1 MTDPTTT
8 TTAAKPS
15 GLTAAIVRVEKAVVA
30 VGMGIMGVVVFF
42 DVIHRMASRDRGVLM
57 RMLSGHSGEDATW
70 ANPIGTALGCAVLLG
85 VCYAALRTRGEPAT
99 RRTAIKSVV
108 VAGAI
113 YGGLRLFVF
122 VLPNGLVW
130 SQTLGLVLMLWVGL
144 VGASLAAHE
153 HRHLSLDLG
162 SKLWPKKAL
171 PMVQAVGNVVTA
183 GFCLVF
189 AFLAVKS
196 LGDHFKDYADTDG
209 AGGIFVALPIP
220 KWAAFSVIP
229 VAFVIMAVRF
239 LAQARDGVL
248 KGEIEDDD
256 PLKLLGMAPSSS
268 SDGSSV
274 AVPATKPTLESEA
287 S

>member
-8 TTAAKPS
+8 TTAKPS

-30 VGMGIMGVVVFF
+30 IGMGIMGVVVFF

-57 RMLSGHSGEDATW
+57 RIFGEDATW
-70 ANPIGTALGCAVLLG
+70 TNPVGTAIGCAVLLG
-85 VCYAALRTRGEPAT
+85 VVYAALRTRGEPASK
-99 RRTAIKSVV
+99 RTAIRSVV

-268 SDGSSV
+268 S
-274 AVPATKPTLESEA
+274 ATAESEA
-287 S
+287 P